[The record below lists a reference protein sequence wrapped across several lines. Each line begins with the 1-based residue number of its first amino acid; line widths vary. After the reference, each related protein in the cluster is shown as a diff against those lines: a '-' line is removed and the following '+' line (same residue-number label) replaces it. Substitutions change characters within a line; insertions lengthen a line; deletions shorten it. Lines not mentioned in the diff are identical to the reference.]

1 MMRKTTQ
8 YYIAWHILFCT
19 EGPIRATE
27 IIHNTKLNRN
37 NEQLRQKLADLSDK
51 YLEAIAELEKWH
63 NHFPHVKDLK

>member
-1 MMRKTTQ
+1 MQKQ
-8 YYIAWHILFCT
+8 S
-19 EGPIRATE
+19 
-27 IIHNTKLNRN
+27 TKIESE